1 MLLYTC
7 TKKITKGYIMKSVVA
22 SVLFISL
29 GAFVVNSFS
38 ANASSASEVQPQP
51 IEDIIFDLT
60 EVGCLAK
67 NIYFEAGVEETAGK
81 VAVAMVTVNRVL
93 DEKFPNTICGVVQ
106 QGEKTASGDMKRN
119 RCQFSWYCDGK
130 KDTPYQGENWQ
141 ISQNLAQEIYEL
153 HTENKL
159 LDITDGALYYH
170 ATYVTPYWAKSMKRT
185 TKIGTHIFYR

>member
-7 TKKITKGYIMKSVVA
+7 TKKRTKGFIVKSA
-22 SVLFISL
+22 ITSVLFISL
-29 GAFVVNSFS
+29 AAFVVNSFS
-38 ANASSASEVQPQP
+38 SSPSSASEVQPAP
-51 IEDIIFDLT
+51 INDIIFDLT

-67 NIYFEAGVEETAGK
+67 NIYYEAGVEETAGR
-81 VAVAMVTVNRVL
+81 VAVANVTINRVL
-93 DEKFPNTICGVVQ
+93 DSKFPATICDVVH
-106 QGEKTASGDMKRN
+106 QGEKNKDGGMKRN

-130 KDTPYQGENWQ
+130 KDTPYEGENWQ
-141 ISQNLAQEIYEL
+141 MSQALAWEIYEL
-153 HTENKL
+153 YTENKL